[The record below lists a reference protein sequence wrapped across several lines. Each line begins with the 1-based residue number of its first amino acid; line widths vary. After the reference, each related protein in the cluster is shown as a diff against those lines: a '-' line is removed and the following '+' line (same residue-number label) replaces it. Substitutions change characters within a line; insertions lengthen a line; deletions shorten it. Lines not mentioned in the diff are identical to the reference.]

1 MVLCQCFDYVRRF
14 RPRTPILYFAMA
26 ESGNNFRNSGHAWT
40 TSAIGN
46 LCSIMNSK
54 NNTLAP
60 MTLRSLFRVK
70 NYVTFHMLN
79 GSAIY
84 LSVSLNSPI
93 YTRSVSSHVFTS
105 IVHDFVCSR
114 IDYCNSLLVGLPKV
128 RLSPI

>member
-14 RPRTPILYFAMA
+14 RPLTPILYFAMA

-40 TSAIGN
+40 TSEIGN

-54 NNTLAP
+54 NNTSVR

-84 LSVSLNSPI
+84 LSASLNSLI
-93 YTRSVSSHVFTS
+93 YFQFTHIAVSVTMVYCRFRYYH
-105 IVHDFVCSR
+105 ILHDV
-114 IDYCNSLLVGLPKV
+114 L
-128 RLSPI
+128 